1 MAKFRFKNYKIVDA
15 SIHISTDGI
24 TGKNM
29 SVDIKPQ
36 SFVSDKELNY
46 KLQFD
51 VNISNSENQFSVFA
65 SIIGFFEFD
74 SDLDSVAKDKFFKIN
89 APSILFPYVRAYIS
103 TLTSLSGITP
113 VILPTI
119 NMVEAMKELEENVD
133 QEASIPNRHI
143 D

>member
-1 MAKFRFKNYKIVDA
+1 MFQLDTCAP
-15 SIHISTDGI
+15 
-24 TGKNM
+24 GKNM

-36 SFVSDKELNY
+36 SFVSDQELNY

-51 VNISNSENQFSVFA
+51 INISNSENQFSVFA

-119 NMVEAMKELEENVD
+119 NMVEVMKELEENVD
-133 QEASIPNRHI
+133 KK
-143 D
+143 